1 MGRRSHSRTLNVWM
15 NGQIVGRWTIPA
27 NRAMEF
33 RYDDSWVSSPQS
45 RPLSLSLPIPL
56 DGQSLKG
63 KEVGFFFDNLLPDSQ
78 PIRNRLQQRFHT
90 DSQDAFDL
98 LEAIGRD
105 CVGAVQLLPDGKTPD
120 NVFAIEAQRLTD
132 MEVEDWLVSAVTPG
146 RMALRHGADEDNF
159 RISIAGAQE
168 KTALLWHDGHWC
180 RPLGATPTTHIFKL
194 PLGLVGHMKADM
206 HTSVE
211 NEWLCSEI
219 VREFGFPVA
228 RCEIGRFGQQKALIV
243 ERFDR
248 KMASSGNYWL
258 RLPQE
263 DFCQALG
270 YPSSKKYEADGGP
283 GIAAIARLLATSDN
297 AVSDTATFMLS
308 QLAYWMLAAT
318 DGHAKNF
325 SIFLQPQGKY
335 RLTPLYDVLSA
346 WPIIG
351 RGPNHLDHKKASMAM
366 SLLGKSRH
374 RRLENIQRRH
384 FVETAKACGFADGM
398 EEEIDMMVDQ
408 TPTVIEA
415 VGNRLPSDFPTEVFE
430 FVTKGLQNA
439 AAQLRR
445 AALLQASVQS
455 EPNGT
460 QKHDGDGDASGGG
473 ISGGPK

>member
-1 MGRRSHSRTLNVWM
+1 
-15 NGQIVGRWTIPA
+15 
-27 NRAMEF
+27 MEL
-33 RYDDSWVSSPQS
+33 RYDDSWASSPQS
-45 RPLSLSLPIPL
+45 RPLSLSLPIPF
-56 DGQSLKG
+56 DGQPLKG
-63 KEVGFFFDNLLPDSQ
+63 KDVEFFFDNLLPDSQ
-78 PIRNRLQQRFHT
+78 HIRNRLQDRFHT
-90 DSQDAFDL
+90 DTQDAFDL

-105 CVGAVQLLPDGKTPD
+105 CVGAVQLLPDSKTPD
-120 NVFAIEAQRLTD
+120 SIFAIEAQQLTD
-132 MEVEDWLVSAVTPG
+132 AEVEDWLVSAVTPRGG
-146 RMALRHGADEDNF
+146 RFYQTSDDDSF

-168 KTALLWHDGHWC
+168 KTAFLWHEGRWC

-228 RCEIGRFGQQKALIV
+228 RCEIGHFGEQKALVV

-248 KMASSGNYWL
+248 KKSDSGEYWL

-270 YPSSKKYEADGGP
+270 YPSSKKYETDGGP
-283 GIAAIARLLATSDN
+283 GITDIARLLATSDN
-297 AVSDTATFMLS
+297 AMGDTATFMLS

-325 SIFLQPQGKY
+325 SIFLQPEGTY

-351 RGPNHLDHKKASMAM
+351 RGPNHLDPKKASLAM
-366 SLLGKSRH
+366 SLLGKNRH
-374 RRLENIQRRH
+374 RRLVNIQRRH
-384 FVETAKACGFADGM
+384 FVETAKVCGFADGM
-398 EEEIDMMVDQ
+398 EEKIDILVEQ

-415 VGNRLPSDFPTEVFE
+415 VGNRLPDGFPMNVFE
-430 FVTKGLQNA
+430 SVGNGLRNA

-445 AALLQASVQS
+445 TAIIQSILQREPENTAL
-455 EPNGT
+455 N
-460 QKHDGDGDASGGG
+460 DGDSQSA
-473 ISGGPK
+473 IKNIF